1 MIRIRT
7 PVRVTTGR
15 AAQGRG
21 VLQHRTLRANREA
34 ACGAR
39 AQKETLMKS
48 LRALVAITALGSLL
62 LTATASQARDQ
73 CVELPSGTAT
83 INGTVKSQA
92 TAAAVFAS
100 VTATAEIDG
109 YGPASFSGF
118 AAIGGAFSIQVAAPA
133 TYVIVAAPVDFVHA
147 PELYNGTLTNAA
159 ATEIS
164 VTPGQVVN
172 GIDFTVLTGSSISG
186 TVTEEGSGDP
196 IEGASVSASSLG
208 DLFAFG
214 FALTDENGDY
224 TIPGLALMPYQVGF
238 FPDQGSSELLSEF
251 YDDKPGAPG
260 DPVNVTQPGVTGIDA
275 ALATGGRVEGTVTG
289 SGGPLESVGVVAVAS
304 GGSAFAG
311 DSTDAAG
318 NYSLLVPAG
327 SVNVLFAASDGFV
340 SEYYNN
346 KPDFASA
353 DDVSVTSGAT
363 TSNIDADLAASGKIT
378 GVVTDSTTDD
388 PVEDVTVIAFDS
400 NGVGVTSAA
409 TNGSGIYELDGNLKT
424 GTYRVQFLGPDP
436 EFGGSPGYTSR
447 FYSNKTTLG
456 NATAVSV
463 TAPATTPNIDQELT
477 PCDEVGG
484 STTTS
489 TTGDTTTTT
498 LGGATECG
506 DPVALV
512 VGAVAPDTADAVTAS
527 DALFVLRT
535 GIGLS
540 VCQLCVCDVNDSGG
554 ITATDALT
562 ILRAAVGQPV
572 TLDCPVCT

>member
-1 MIRIRT
+1 MNT
-7 PVRVTTGR
+7 
-15 AAQGRG
+15 
-21 VLQHRTLRANREA
+21 
-34 ACGAR
+34 
-39 AQKETLMKS
+39 
-48 LRALVAITALGSLL
+48 LRALVAITVFGAAFLDVGAAL
-62 LTATASQARDQ
+62 AQDQ

-100 VTATAEIDG
+100 VTATADLDG
-109 YGPASFSGF
+109 YGPLSFSGF

-133 TYVIVAAPVDFVHA
+133 TYLLVAAPVDFVHA
-147 PELYNGTLTNAA
+147 PELYDGALTNAA

-172 GIDFTVLTGSSISG
+172 GIDFTVLVGSSISG
-186 TVTEEGSGDP
+186 TVTEEGSGSP
-196 IEGASVSASSLG
+196 IEGASVTASSLG

-224 TIPGLALMPYQVGF
+224 TLPGLALMPYQVSF
-238 FPDQGSSELLSEF
+238 FPDQGSTEVLSEF

-289 SGGPLESVGVVAVAS
+289 SGGPLQSVGVAAVGSDGS
-304 GGSAFAG
+304 GFAG

-327 SVNVLFAASDGFV
+327 AVNVLFFTNDGFV

-346 KPDFASA
+346 KPDLASA
-353 DDVSVTSGAT
+353 DDISVTAGAT

-378 GVVTDSTTDD
+378 GLVTDSTTDD
-388 PVEDVTVIAFDS
+388 PVEGVTAIAFDS
-400 NGVGVTSAA
+400 NGVGVTSTS
-409 TNGSGIYELDGNLKT
+409 TNSSGLYELDGNLKT
-424 GTYRVQFLGPDP
+424 GSYRVQFIGPDP
-436 EFGGSPGYTSR
+436 EFGGSPGYNSR

-456 NATAVSV
+456 SANTVSV
-463 TAPATTPNIDQELT
+463 TAPATTANINQELT
-477 PCDEVGG
+477 PCDETGG
-484 STTTS
+484 STTTT

-498 LGGATECG
+498 LGGATDCG

-512 VGAVAPDTADAVTAS
+512 AGAAAAGAAAAGTADAVTAS

-540 VCQLCVCDVNDSGG
+540 VCELCVCDVNDSGG